1 VTPAFAALNLV
12 TYAVWWYKPLNVGCH
27 VRVYRQGKKEKGDDK
42 VTSPGTGGRDAEAGE
57 NQVAEE
63 AGTPKKRR
71 ASESVWGLVAT
82 HINTGTTAIV
92 IVSEMLAS
100 IGKAMAEIGRTLQN
114 YVREYRCHSVWHTL
128 EAVLF
133 PVCGLLYGLWYVI

>member
-1 VTPAFAALNLV
+1 MTLAFAALNLV
-12 TYAVWWYKPLNVGCH
+12 TYAVWWYKALNVGCH

-42 VTSPGTGGRDAEAGE
+42 VISPGTGGRDAEAGE

-82 HINTGTTAIV
+82 HINTATTAIV
-92 IVSEMLAS
+92 IVSEMSAS
-100 IGKAMAEIGRTLQN
+100 IGKAMAHIAELCARVSMAHRLAHTCSSIVPRLGPA
-114 YVREYRCHSVWHTL
+114 VWI
-128 EAVLF
+128 V
-133 PVCGLLYGLWYVI
+133 VCD